1 MSPKEMYYK
10 HPHENWF
17 QKGIRAVEG
26 GLKVYGT
33 ARGVYEAGSAIA
45 SGVRAGY
52 QVAAPMMALL

>member
-1 MSPKEMYYK
+1 MYYK

-26 GLKVYGT
+26 GLKIYGT
-33 ARGVYEAGSAIA
+33 ARGLYEAGSAIA

-52 QVAAPMMALL
+52 QVAAPMIALL